1 MTESRH
7 YTRSIA
13 IFAAREDATEIM
25 ESITA
30 CRLSSAHEQCDAICD
45 VLVNGNRKLA
55 DDLLKILPSA
65 QNEASPFLIRLWYID
80 VPDKAHT
87 WNVYFEHI
95 WPEVDVCFF
104 ADGYVQPW
112 KASFLHLSRALTD
125 SPEAVASSAIPT
137 IGFFANKQ
145 SRFQI
150 RNRGING
157 NLFALNKDVISRLRE
172 SGFRLPR
179 GLYRTDPLIQMAIKF
194 DFKPSEQPH
203 NPNRVVVVES
213 ASYERGALSLFKWA
227 DLKKQFNRYLRQ
239 RQGDIESM
247 ALRRLFR
254 TRGFKVTDLQETV
267 RELLINWAESSK
279 CEWRMAV
286 LRNPLRL
293 LALRR
298 VSSMQDMTVGSEQ
311 PELAATVGWQDG
323 THAN

>member
-1 MTESRH
+1 M
-7 YTRSIA
+7 
-13 IFAAREDATEIM
+13 
-25 ESITA
+25 
-30 CRLSSAHEQCDAICD
+30 
-45 VLVNGNRKLA
+45 
-55 DDLLKILPSA
+55 
-65 QNEASPFLIRLWYID
+65 
-80 VPDKAHT
+80 
-87 WNVYFEHI
+87 YFEHI